1 LGIGLDIKTKIKCLW
16 MKLKEKINYEN
27 DKKEEANNN
36 KKNKDQVLY
45 KNQIKLNVERWNW
58 RKKINK
64 K

>member
-1 LGIGLDIKTKIKCLW
+1 LDIKTKIKCLW

-45 KNQIKLNVERWNW
+45 KNQIKLNVER
-58 RKKINK
+58 
-64 K
+64 

>member
-1 LGIGLDIKTKIKCLW
+1 

-45 KNQIKLNVERWNW
+45 KNQIKLNVER
-58 RKKINK
+58 
-64 K
+64 